1 MLSKVLLGHS
11 VGILHLSTF
20 TLATTVQKKCSWLK
34 IQMSKES
41 LVDYGFPEFV
51 AFMMLFICEQIFIVA
66 KGAHH
71 PMVEERINDTLRVAR
86 KYSHFKEKTYQHRGF
101 QIKASNMMSNAF
113 CLGSVK
119 VKI

>member
-51 AFMMLFICEQIFIVA
+51 AFMMFLCAI
-66 KGAHH
+66 
-71 PMVEERINDTLRVAR
+71 
-86 KYSHFKEKTYQHRGF
+86 KYSLWQYELLIIIQWWNKGPK
-101 QIKASNMMSNAF
+101 K
-113 CLGSVK
+113 
-119 VKI
+119 

>member
-20 TLATTVQKKCSWLK
+20 TLATTVQKSVAGSK

-41 LVDYGFPEFV
+41 LVEYGFHEFM

-66 KGAHH
+66 KRTYHH
-71 PMVEERINDTLRVAR
+71 SLVEERINDTLRVAR
-86 KYSHFKEKTYQHRGF
+86 KYSRFKEKKHICKGF
-101 QIKASNMMSNAF
+101 PN
-113 CLGSVK
+113 
-119 VKI
+119 